1 MVRLK
6 MVKRRLGSLSIG
18 NLYLTVETILSP
30 NLAKSV
36 VGGRLPTTSTI
47 CSPPPVVPQE
57 GLSREM
63 KLSPPSRAAMI
74 FCVAGRRAIGLVV
87 RGGLGSTLGV
97 LRWKPN
103 PDISASN
110 ALVEGAERL
119 VAIGSKTVPA
129 VTVHSKDQQWQGCR
143 SLVNQP

>member
-57 GLSREM
+57 
-63 KLSPPSRAAMI
+63 
-74 FCVAGRRAIGLVV
+74 
-87 RGGLGSTLGV
+87 
-97 LRWKPN
+97 
-103 PDISASN
+103 
-110 ALVEGAERL
+110 
-119 VAIGSKTVPA
+119 
-129 VTVHSKDQQWQGCR
+129 
-143 SLVNQP
+143 